1 MPSRG
6 AAAADLEARLGY
18 AFTDRSRLERA
29 LTHSSAGDGAVLKA
43 GDNERLE
50 FLGDRVI
57 GLLTAEQLIELDPKA
72 SEGDLAPRLNAL
84 VDRAAC
90 AAAAR
95 RMELGP
101 ALRLSGGE
109 TRTGGRDKDR
119 ILAGA
124 AEAVMAAVYQ
134 DGGLEAARAVY
145 ARFWKDA
152 YDELQARRDAP
163 RPKDA
168 KTLLQEWAQS
178 KGRALP
184 TYRVVG
190 REGPDHA
197 PRFSVEATVDGLE
210 PIAAEGPSRQLAEK
224 AAASA
229 LLHREGVE

>member
-1 MPSRG
+1 MPSRS

-18 AFTDRSRLERA
+18 AFADRGRLERA
-29 LTHSSAGDGAVLKA
+29 LTHSSAGDGATLKA

-57 GLLTAEQLIELDPKA
+57 GLLTAERLIALDPKA

-95 RMELGP
+95 RMDLGP

-134 DGGLEAARAVY
+134 DGGLGAARAVY
-145 ARFWKDA
+145 DRFWEGSYA
-152 YDELQARRDAP
+152 ELQARRDAP
-163 RPKDA
+163 RPKDP
-168 KTLLQEWAQS
+168 KTLLQEWAQAR
-178 KGRALP
+178 GRALP
-184 TYRVVG
+184 AYRVLS
-190 REGPDHA
+190 RDGPDHA
-197 PRFSVEATVDGLE
+197 PRFTVEASVEGYDPAE
-210 PIAAEGPSRQLAEK
+210 AEGSSRQLAEK

-229 LLHREGVE
+229 LLTREGVA